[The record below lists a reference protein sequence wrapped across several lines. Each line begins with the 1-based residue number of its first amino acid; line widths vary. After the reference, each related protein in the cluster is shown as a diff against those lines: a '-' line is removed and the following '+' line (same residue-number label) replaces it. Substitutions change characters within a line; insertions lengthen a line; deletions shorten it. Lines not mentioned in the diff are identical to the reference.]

1 LFPDEKRATAI
12 GICQLVA
19 RGLTILSPEE
29 AELPAPQPML
39 IFCGL
44 VSLALLTTF
53 TFPDDHIKPTD
64 IIKQ

>member
-29 AELPAPQPML
+29 AELPAPQPMM

-44 VSLALLTTF
+44 VSLALITTF
-53 TFPDDHIKPTD
+53 TFPADQIEP
-64 IIKQ
+64 INIGKQ